1 MIVEQISVFIEN
13 KQGNLS
19 AIADLLATNNIDISA
34 LSLAENSEYGML
46 RMIVSDPHLAQQ
58 TLSSSGI
65 FCKVTKV
72 LAVAIDDKP
81 GGFAKSVKVLSDN
94 NIGINYM
101 YALVSHE
108 KGKALMILG
117 VDNLEKAQA
126 LIENSENN
134 DIKPNDIYRI

>member
-19 AIADLLATNNIDISA
+19 AIADLLANNNIDISA

-81 GGFAKSVKVLSDN
+81 GGFAKSVMLFS
-94 NIGINYM
+94 GS
-101 YALVSHE
+101 L
-108 KGKALMILG
+108 L
-117 VDNLEKAQA
+117 
-126 LIENSENN
+126 
-134 DIKPNDIYRI
+134 R